1 MREGVGYGEQNLISY
16 FRGSHFLFFQ
26 PVHLSSRPMHR
37 LTVNHSNS
45 PSTVSSQLDTFTRD

>member
-1 MREGVGYGEQNLISY
+1 MREGVGYGEQNLIY